1 MTKNELKDI
10 IQECLQEVTSGDDWG
25 SNAELLADLK
35 ETLEKEVINPIA
47 ILLVRD
53 RLTRRM
59 RSPDYVKR
67 ASEKHSLW
75 LSNPN
80 TLKDEDQDYPGLLAT
95 IEVAHKD
102 ARKLVMPIYQAISQF
117 RS

>member
-1 MTKNELKDI
+1 MTKNELKGI
-10 IQECLQEVTSGDDWG
+10 INECLQEVLTGDDWG
-25 SNAELLADLK
+25 SSAELLADLK

-67 ASEKHSLW
+67 ASQKHTEW
-75 LSNPN
+75 LSNPDAL
-80 TLKDEDQDYPGLLAT
+80 TDEDPDYPGLLAT

-102 ARKLVMPIYQAISQF
+102 ARKLLAPVYQTISQF